1 MRIKSFMTRSTACAN
16 SASLLAL
23 ACGLIGAAGS
33 AIAQRTPEAVSVRVV
48 RMEQIGGGVE
58 RPTGGAVTRVLQ
70 PLPEKFYEVKD
81 GIYRSTL
88 NRISLRVPRIGEEK
102 LVDVREAV
110 ALVRA
115 DGSPATT
122 HLMFDPDGTNVA
134 VDPLRAVSAVVVTRL
149 RDDRPKDA
157 ESIIA
162 YLDGGHVQRA
172 TMAGQGITY
181 AQADTHM
188 GPALRRIVR
197 NRAHTVRFPYDLQ
210 QLKESATVTYG
221 VTTFV
226 VVGTDSMVEFS
237 QLFPCTSRADA
248 PCRAAAIAASEAFF
262 DGVTSFRRYPP
273 PVDMPASAAR

>member
-1 MRIKSFMTRSTACAN
+1 MPVKSFTTRSIACAN

-23 ACGLIGAAGS
+23 ACGLFGAAGG
-33 AIAQRTPEAVSVRVV
+33 AVAQRAPDAVSVGAV
-48 RMEQIGGGVE
+48 RMEKLGGGVE
-58 RPTGGAVTRVLQ
+58 RPTGDAVTRLLQ

-81 GIYRSTL
+81 GIYRSAL
-88 NRISLRVPRIGEEK
+88 NRISLRVPRIGDEQ

-110 ALVRA
+110 VMVRA

-162 YLDGGHVQRA
+162 YLDGGHAQRA
-172 TMAGQGITY
+172 AMAGQGITY
-181 AQADTHM
+181 AQADTKM

-197 NRAHTVRFPYDLQ
+197 NRAHTVRFPYDLR
-210 QLKESATVTYG
+210 QLKDSATVTYG

-237 QLFPCTSRADA
+237 QLFPCASRADA
-248 PCRAAAIAASEAFF
+248 QCLTAAIAASEAFF